1 VSRRLLFAV
10 ALCLAGTLPSVGV
23 AAHNPGHAPSGFQLT
38 EAGGA
43 KFPNRAFVISL
54 PTTRTL
60 TADQIQV
67 TESGNAVAGVTL
79 TPASATGNTAFG
91 AVLVVDASESM
102 AGDPIRSAM
111 AAARAFE
118 ARRNPN
124 EQLAFLTF
132 NGTTTAVLPFTASAT
147 KIGAAFATPPKLAYG
162 THIYDAVAQAETL
175 LRAAKIEAGSI
186 VLLSD
191 GADTGSTATAVAVT
205 RAARAAHV
213 KLFTIGLQD
222 RHFSP
227 STLQLLAAKS
237 GGEYTLA
244 KSTAELGPLFDQLGA
259 RLSSEYLLRYQS
271 LAGPKR
277 SVNVAVNIPGVGT
290 ATSAYETPALP
301 VKALPP
307 VYSPSLKSRFWGSA
321 ISMVILALLGAVVV
335 ALLVFGLL
343 QPKRSGLP
351 LRMAEFVSVPGLQSR
366 ERRPGGAAEVM
377 AEANAEQEPSG
388 VFARLDSVLEIAQIK
403 LTGAQLVLLT
413 IAGTAV
419 VFLLIDL
426 VTGTA
431 WWALLAFVVP
441 LCVRWWV
448 LEWKLKRRRKA
459 FAEQLPDM
467 LQIISG
473 ALRSGQSFAGAL
485 AVVVDSA
492 AEPTKS
498 EMSRVVAAEQLGVP
512 LDIAM
517 AVVVKRMASRDL
529 EQVAL
534 VAELQRA
541 AGGNAA
547 EVIDRVAETVRE
559 RFDLRRLIDNLTVQ
573 GRMSRW
579 IVSGLPVALVGLIS
593 IINPHYL
600 HPLTAHLAGKIMLVF
615 AALLVI
621 AGSLAIKK
629 IVDIEV

>member
-1 VSRRLLFAV
+1 VSRRLLFAA
-10 ALCLAGTLPSVGV
+10 ALCLAAALPSLGL
-23 AAHNPGHAPSGFQLT
+23 AAHKPAQAPSGFQLT

-43 KFPNRAFVISL
+43 KFPNRAFVLSL

-67 TESGNAVAGVTL
+67 TEDGNSVAGVTL

-102 AGDPIRSAM
+102 AGDPIRAAM

-118 ARRNPN
+118 ARRNLN

-132 NGTTTAVLPFTASAT
+132 SGATTTVLPFTSSAK
-147 KIGAAFATPPKLAYG
+147 KIEAAFATTPKLAYG

-175 LRAAKIEAGSI
+175 LTAAKIDSGSI

-191 GADTGSTATAVAVT
+191 GADTGSTASAAAVV

-213 KLFTIGLQD
+213 KLFTIGLED

-227 STLQLLAAKS
+227 STLQSLAAKS

-244 KSTAELGPLFDQLGA
+244 KSTSELGPLFDQLGA

-277 SVNVAVNIPGVGT
+277 SVNVAVNVPGTGT

-307 VYSPSLKSRFWGSA
+307 AYSPSLKSRFWGSA

-377 AEANAEQEPSG
+377 AEANAEQEHSG

-413 IAGTAV
+413 IGGTALA
-419 VFLLIDL
+419 FLFIDL
-426 VTGTA
+426 ITGTA

-441 LCVRWWV
+441 LGVRWWV

-492 AEPTKS
+492 ADPTKS

-534 VAELQRA
+534 VAELQRT

-579 IVSGLPVALVGLIS
+579 IVSGLPVALVGFIS
-593 IINPHYL
+593 LINPNYL
-600 HPLTAHLAGKIMLVF
+600 HPLTAHLAGKVMLVF
-615 AALLVI
+615 AALLVV
-621 AGSLAIKK
+621 AGSLVIKK